1 MPNRMRTCSLFGE
14 RVEEMARKSSFDR
27 RPAHRL
33 IVKQQLC
40 ICIHRRPKFKFPSIE
55 NSSVKRKAPTNVPQN
70 VSRCCAN
77 RMQQLSSILGVIK
90 TGGVVLPYMGYIC
103 ICRRKGYG
111 FQAVYSGTGY
121 INQRFWV

>member
-1 MPNRMRTCSLFGE
+1 MRTCSLFGE
-14 RVEEMARKSSFDR
+14 RVEEMARKSSLDR
-27 RPAHRL
+27 RPVHRL

-55 NSSVKRKAPTNVPQN
+55 NSSVKRKALTNVPQN

-90 TGGVVLPYMGYIC
+90 TGGGYCHIWA
-103 ICRRKGYG
+103 IYVYAAVKGMVFKQFTLG
-111 FQAVYSGTGY
+111 QG
-121 INQRFWV
+121 I